1 MQQQKHTEQIE
12 PVDDFAVLYRE
23 RYRPMAK
30 LAFSLLNNA
39 AEAEEVTQ
47 DAFTDVYRRWKSL
60 LNPPG
65 YLRIA
70 VINGAR
76 RTLRRRIHRDD
87 LHQRIGAGTQQTTS
101 ASEYLLDSL
110 DSLPEKQRTAVI
122 LAYYERMTSVEIAEA
137 LDCPV
142 GTAKSLVHRGI
153 KNLRKEIAN
162 D

>member
-1 MQQQKHTEQIE
+1 MKKRGHNQRVDH
-12 PVDDFAVLYRE
+12 VDDFAVLYRE

-30 LAFSLLNNA
+30 LAFNLLDNA

-47 DAFTDVYRRWKSL
+47 DAFADVYRRWTTL

-87 LHQRIGAGTQQTTS
+87 LHQQIGAGSQQAAPAT
-101 ASEYLLDSL
+101 EYLLDSL

-122 LAYYERMTSVEIAEA
+122 LAYYERMTSTEIAEA

-153 KNLRKEIAN
+153 KNLRKEISQ
-162 D
+162 